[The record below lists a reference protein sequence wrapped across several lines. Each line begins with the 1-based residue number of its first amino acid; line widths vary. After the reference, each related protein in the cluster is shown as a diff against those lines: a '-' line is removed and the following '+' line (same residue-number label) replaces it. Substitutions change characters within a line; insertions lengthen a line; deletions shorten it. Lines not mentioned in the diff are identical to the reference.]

1 MREKRLP
8 GGTVGPEDL
17 PLLRADLEDHE
28 RSERQFLWTVRAWIA
43 LLVVL
48 LTMTL
53 VLGSWVGLAFGGFFW
68 TVAAVGIFPRY
79 AEASA
84 RTARLRLEIEEVEG
98 VAERRESP
106 LLDEPGQ

>member
-1 MREKRLP
+1 MREERLP
-8 GGTVGPEDL
+8 ARGDGPEDL
-17 PLLRADLEDHE
+17 PLLRADLADHE
-28 RSERQFLWTVRAWIA
+28 QGERTLLRIARAWIA